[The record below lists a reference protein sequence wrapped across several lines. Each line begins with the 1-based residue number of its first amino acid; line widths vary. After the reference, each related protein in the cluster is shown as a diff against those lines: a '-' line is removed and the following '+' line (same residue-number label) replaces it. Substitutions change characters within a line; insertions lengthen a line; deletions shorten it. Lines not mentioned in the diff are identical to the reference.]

1 MKAILQRVI
10 SASVTVD
17 KQVVSS
23 IGKGILVLAAVA
35 PGDTEK
41 EVDALAAKV
50 IKMKLWDD
58 EETGGRWKHNVQDIS
73 GDVLCVSQFTL
84 LANTKKGS
92 KPDFH
97 GAMGGEHAK
106 ELYQRFV
113 SKVGEGY
120 NPEKVKDG
128 VFQAMMEVALINDG
142 PVTFEMSVEPKPV
155 GPKKSVEPKKSAEPK
170 KP

>member
-1 MKAILQRVI
+1 MSQLALTCLYFLSAILQRVI

-73 GDVLCVSQFTL
+73 GDVLCGILPSTRL
-84 LANTKKGS
+84 PLSCILG
-92 KPDFH
+92 
-97 GAMGGEHAK
+97 
-106 ELYQRFV
+106 
-113 SKVGEGY
+113 
-120 NPEKVKDG
+120 
-128 VFQAMMEVALINDG
+128 
-142 PVTFEMSVEPKPV
+142 
-155 GPKKSVEPKKSAEPK
+155 
-170 KP
+170 